1 MNMQNMRNIR
11 KMMKKVFL
19 PAVFACVLT
28 LALAV
33 NAMAELVPAKDT
45 YNVSFKTDNKM
56 SSNFKSSDM
65 FNQAAGLQPGDYTDI
80 VLNLKNE
87 NEATVDWYMTN
98 KVLNSLEDT
107 RPDQEGLAGGAYTYV
122 LTFKNTT
129 TGQERVL
136 FSSDTVG
143 GEIISEAGEGLH
155 EATSALERDWLYL
168 DTFAKNEG
176 GTITLRVALDGETQG
191 NDYQDTLAEL
201 QMNFAVELNETEP
214 GGDTPPKKNEKDD
227 DDKPKS
233 SSGGSSSVRKT
244 TVVKT
249 GDETNSVP
257 YLIAAGVSGL
267 VLLIL
272 AVYSLRE
279 RRRQRGGE
287 A

>member
-1 MNMQNMRNIR
+1 
-11 KMMKKVFL
+11 MMKKVFL

-129 TGQERVL
+129 TGQERGM
-136 FSSDTVG
+136 TM
-143 GEIISEAGEGLH
+143 
-155 EATSALERDWLYL
+155 R
-168 DTFAKNEG
+168 
-176 GTITLRVALDGETQG
+176 
-191 NDYQDTLAEL
+191 
-201 QMNFAVELNETEP
+201 
-214 GGDTPPKKNEKDD
+214 
-227 DDKPKS
+227 
-233 SSGGSSSVRKT
+233 
-244 TVVKT
+244 
-249 GDETNSVP
+249 
-257 YLIAAGVSGL
+257 
-267 VLLIL
+267 
-272 AVYSLRE
+272 
-279 RRRQRGGE
+279 
-287 A
+287 